1 MISQAELILRVLFVS
16 LSYLNFLRYGMGPF
30 NIVLNL
36 NLFSESC
43 QVEVSLVKC
52 FNPNQSISGN
62 TDITEEIKL
71 SNSINKKETDNYI
84 DISDVI
90 KLNVSPKAALR

>member
-1 MISQAELILRVLFVS
+1 M
-16 LSYLNFLRYGMGPF
+16 
-30 NIVLNL
+30 
-36 NLFSESC
+36 
-43 QVEVSLVKC
+43 SLVKC
-52 FNPNQSISGN
+52 FNPNQSIAGN

-71 SNSINKKETDNYI
+71 SNSINKKDTDNYI